1 MEKRNNVRLLLR
13 NLLMIAVGSAIFSL
27 GFDLFLEPAG
37 ISCGGVSGIA
47 MLIVYATKSKFLTVG
62 ILSALINLPLFF
74 FGYHKIG
81 KLFFF
86 GSLLGMVVTSVGFDL
101 FARILPI
108 PKTEPLVAA
117 IFGGVIIGEYG
128 YYESCQELV
137 TRILKVFC
145 DSTLPVLQKSRDA
158 YDENP
163 YLVEDFYDLCGRT
176 IQNTPALFFRDT
188 NMLLLVTQAAVQG
201 IQLQHREANNS
212 LMRYLESLLSYG
224 QEVEKE
230 EGELALNPI
239 NYRDRVLSVLSV
251 CGQEM
256 MNQLVAALTGGLPE
270 SRLKDSNVS
279 VVSVLYN
286 YYDYFNDLFI
296 QAMANTIATIPERIL
311 SSAEKHQFMAVG
323 EGRGDDA

>member
-1 MEKRNNVRLLLR
+1 MEKRMNVRLLLR

-117 IFGGVIIGEYG
+117 IFGGVIIGSG
-128 YYESCQELV
+128 LGIVFIAGASTGGVDIVARLLKLKF
-137 TRILKVFC
+137 RNFPIGKILLC
-145 DSTLPVLQKSRDA
+145 M
-158 YDENP
+158 
-163 YLVEDFYDLCGRT
+163 DLCTAVATGIVYREFN
-176 IQNTPALFFRDT
+176 NTLYSVITLVLSSFVLDKVVYGMDYAKVALIISDRYEEIAQAIDT
-188 NMLLLVTQAAVQG
+188 QLDRGVTLLRGQG
-201 IQLQHREANNS
+201 F
-212 LMRYLESLLSYG
+212 YLRSDKFVLLSAVKRK
-224 QEVEKE
+224 Q
-230 EGELALNPI
+230 LA
-239 NYRDRVLSVLSV
+239 
-251 CGQEM
+251 Q
-256 MNQLVAALTGGLPE
+256 
-270 SRLKDSNVS
+270 LKDLVMSIDPS
-279 VVSVLYN
+279 AFIILQDAHQVLGDGFKR
-286 YYDYFNDLFI
+286 YDRNEL
-296 QAMANTIATIPERIL
+296 
-311 SSAEKHQFMAVG
+311 
-323 EGRGDDA
+323 

>member
-117 IFGGVIIGEYG
+117 IFGGVIIGAG
-128 YYESCQELV
+128 LGIVFIAGASTGGVDIVARLLKLKFRNF
-137 TRILKVFC
+137 TIGKILLC
-145 DSTLPVLQKSRDA
+145 M
-158 YDENP
+158 
-163 YLVEDFYDLCGRT
+163 DLCTAVATG
-176 IQNTPALFFRDT
+176 IVYGEFNNTLYSVITLVLSSFVLDKVVYGMDYAKVALIISDRYEEIAQAIDT
-188 NMLLLVTQAAVQG
+188 QLDRGVTLLHGQG
-201 IQLQHREANNS
+201 F
-212 LMRYLESLLSYG
+212 YLRSDKFVLLSAVKRK
-224 QEVEKE
+224 Q
-230 EGELALNPI
+230 LA
-239 NYRDRVLSVLSV
+239 
-251 CGQEM
+251 Q
-256 MNQLVAALTGGLPE
+256 
-270 SRLKDSNVS
+270 LKDLVMSIDPS
-279 VVSVLYN
+279 AFIILQDAHQVLGDGFKR
-286 YYDYFNDLFI
+286 YDRNEL
-296 QAMANTIATIPERIL
+296 
-311 SSAEKHQFMAVG
+311 
-323 EGRGDDA
+323 

>member
-1 MEKRNNVRLLLR
+1 MEKRNTVRLLLR

-117 IFGGVIIGEYG
+117 IFGGVIIGAG
-128 YYESCQELV
+128 LGIVFIAGASTGGVDIVARLLKLKF
-137 TRILKVFC
+137 RNFPIGKILLC
-145 DSTLPVLQKSRDA
+145 M
-158 YDENP
+158 
-163 YLVEDFYDLCGRT
+163 DLCTAVATG
-176 IQNTPALFFRDT
+176 IVYGEFNNTLYSVITLVLSSFVLDKVVYGMDYAKVALIISDRYEEIAQAIDT
-188 NMLLLVTQAAVQG
+188 QLDRGVTLLHGQG
-201 IQLQHREANNS
+201 F
-212 LMRYLESLLSYG
+212 YLRSDKFVLLSAVKRK
-224 QEVEKE
+224 Q
-230 EGELALNPI
+230 LA
-239 NYRDRVLSVLSV
+239 
-251 CGQEM
+251 Q
-256 MNQLVAALTGGLPE
+256 
-270 SRLKDSNVS
+270 LKDLVMSIDPS
-279 VVSVLYN
+279 AFIILQDAHQVLGDGFKR
-286 YYDYFNDLFI
+286 YDRNEL
-296 QAMANTIATIPERIL
+296 
-311 SSAEKHQFMAVG
+311 
-323 EGRGDDA
+323 